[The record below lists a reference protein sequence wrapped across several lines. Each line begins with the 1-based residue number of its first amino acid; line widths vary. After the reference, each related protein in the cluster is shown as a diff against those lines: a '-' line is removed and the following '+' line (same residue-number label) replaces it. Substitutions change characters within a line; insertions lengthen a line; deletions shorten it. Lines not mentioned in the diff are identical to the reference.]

1 MWSQIV
7 SCWLPLC
14 YAGILSLGIAFS
26 LQILGQRHLESAS
39 ASLIMSLESA
49 FALLFGWILLGDTL
63 TLWEGIGCALVF
75 LAVILSQIPT
85 KELSAPKPA
94 QKAQAENCKA

>member
-1 MWSQIV
+1 M
-7 SCWLPLC
+7 
-14 YAGILSLGIAFS
+14 G
-26 LQILGQRHLESAS
+26 
-39 ASLIMSLESA
+39 LESA
-49 FALLFGWILLGDTL
+49 FALLFGWILLWDTL

-94 QKAQAENCKA
+94 SKAQTENCKA